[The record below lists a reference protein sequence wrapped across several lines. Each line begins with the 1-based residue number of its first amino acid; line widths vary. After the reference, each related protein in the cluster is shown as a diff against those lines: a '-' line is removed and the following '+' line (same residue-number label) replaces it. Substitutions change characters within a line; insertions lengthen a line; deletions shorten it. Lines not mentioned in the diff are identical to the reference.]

1 MCVQAKARL
10 KSHGFADMILE
21 NSVERSNEYIVDLIN
36 LTILFKELALLP
48 IVETALIAEDKPD
61 KDAEKLN

>member
-1 MCVQAKARL
+1 
-10 KSHGFADMILE
+10 MILE
-21 NSVERSNEYIVDLIN
+21 NSVEKSNEYIIDLIN
-36 LTILFKELALLP
+36 LTMLFKELALLP